1 MEWPSIGKFYWTLIK
16 CIREG
21 VNEIYRVILFK
32 TFAFNCFWLY
42 FAWNKLLDPP
52 PQKKNFFNWGRGGGQ
67 VVSVLAFYSDEP
79 SSNPADT
86 YSFFFVFEKRYI
98 NFKKVL

>member
-1 MEWPSIGKFYWTLIK
+1 MKFIGSSFSKLLPSIVFGYILP
-16 CIREG
+16 
-21 VNEIYRVILFK
+21 EISCS
-32 TFAFNCFWLY
+32 T
-42 FAWNKLLDPP
+42 PP
-52 PQKKNFFNWGRGGGQ
+52 PKKNFFNWGRGGGQ